1 VSILKRLSI
10 FVKQGASPQNQEGIQ
25 EAIQGADREN
35 LAAAALMVEVAA
47 YDGQISTTE
56 RKRILTLLEQRF
68 GLSREE
74 AIELFV
80 EALAARTDSNHIL
93 GFTRNIKDHF
103 DQQGRENI
111 LELLWQVVFA
121 DGKEDDYESNL
132 LRRVAGLLYISDK
145 KNGQIRKKVRAET
158 EKRKT

>member
-10 FVKQGASPQNQEGIQ
+10 FITQDVSPEIQ
-25 EAIQGADREN
+25 ETDRQN

-56 RKRILTLLEQRF
+56 RTRILTLLEQRF
-68 GLSREE
+68 GLSRDE
-74 AIELFV
+74 AVELFV
-80 EALAARTDSNHIL
+80 EALAAQTDSNHIL
-93 GFTRNIKDHF
+93 GFTRHIKDHF
-103 DQQGRENI
+103 DQEGRENI

-121 DGKEDDYESNL
+121 DGEEDDYESNL

-145 KNGQIRKKVRAET
+145 KNGQIRKKVMAET
-158 EKRKT
+158 EKSEV

>member
-1 VSILKRLSI
+1 MSILSRLSI
-10 FVKQGASPQNQEGIQ
+10 FIKEDVTTVAPQP
-25 EAIQGADREN
+25 DREN

-47 YDGQISTTE
+47 YDGQISSTE
-56 RKRILTLLEQRF
+56 RRQILALLEKRF
-68 GLSREE
+68 GLSRDE

-80 EALAARTDSNHIL
+80 EALAAQTDSNHIL

-103 DQQGRENI
+103 DQAGRENI

-132 LRRVAGLLYISDK
+132 LRRVAGLLYVSDK
-145 KNGQIRKKVRAET
+145 RNGQIRKKVKAGLET
-158 EKRKT
+158 TEPEKIL